1 MKNLND
7 IRERYLKEPFNK
19 RLGHLASDLARI
31 SALLGNSKNKEA
43 VDDILEESK
52 FFIEWTV
59 SEAPS
64 DVQTLLS
71 EMQIK
76 LAQLHFHLLHQKENP
91 TEIDHLKRITKT
103 WSEQLLEISGLL
115 VK

>member
-1 MKNLND
+1 MKNLNE

-31 SALLGNSKNKEA
+31 SALLENSKNKKA
-43 VDDILEESK
+43 VDDILQESK

-59 SEAPS
+59 SEAPFNI
-64 DVQTLLS
+64 QILLS

-91 TEIDHLKRITKT
+91 TEVDRLKKITKS
-103 WSEQLLEISGLL
+103 WSEQVLEISGLL

>member
-1 MKNLND
+1 MKNLSD
-7 IRERYLKEPFNK
+7 IKERYLKEPFNK

-31 SALLGNSKNKEA
+31 SALLGNSKNKRV

-64 DVQTLLS
+64 DIQTILS

-76 LAQLHFHLLHQKENP
+76 LAQLHLRLLHKKENSV
-91 TEIDHLKRITKT
+91 EIDNLKKITKT
-103 WSEQLLEISGLL
+103 WSEKLLEISGLL
-115 VK
+115 IK

>member
-1 MKNLND
+1 
-7 IRERYLKEPFNK
+7 
-19 RLGHLASDLARI
+19 
-31 SALLGNSKNKEA
+31 
-43 VDDILEESK
+43 
-52 FFIEWTV
+52 V

-64 DVQTLLS
+64 DVQTLFS

-76 LAQLHFHLLHQKENP
+76 LAQLHLHLLHQKENS
-91 TEIDHLKRITKT
+91 TEIDHLKKITKT

>member
-1 MKNLND
+1 MKNLNE
-7 IRERYLKEPFNK
+7 IRERYLKEPFDK

-31 SALLGNSKNKEA
+31 SALLENSKNKKA
-43 VDDILEESK
+43 IDDILEESK

-59 SEAPS
+59 LEAPS
-64 DVQTLLS
+64 NVQRLLS
-71 EMQIK
+71 EIQIK
-76 LAQLHFHLLHQKENP
+76 LAQLHFRLLHQKENH
-91 TEIDHLKRITKT
+91 TEIDRLKKITKT